1 MSWQILTHVVT
12 LVKNER
18 SSLFCL
24 SINDEE
30 KKSLMALSP
39 GPLNVEPQA
48 NDLE

>member
-1 MSWQILTHVVT
+1 MSWQISTHVVT

-24 SINDEE
+24 SINDKE
-30 KKSLMALSP
+30 KSVMTLSP